1 MTHPEPT
8 ALSVA
13 APEPTTGRSY
23 GGLFIALE
31 GGDGAGKST
40 QLALLQ
46 QWLESLGRTVV
57 VTREPG
63 GTPFGRHVRDL
74 VLHGDHVAPRA
85 EALLF
90 AADRAHHV
98 ETLVRPALE
107 RGDVVLTDRYLDSS
121 VAYQGA
127 GRDLGADEVRDL
139 SLWATRGLLPD
150 LTVVL
155 DIAPQ
160 AGRERRGDVHD
171 RLESEPDDFHGR
183 VRQHFLDLAAREPQR
198 YLVVAADRSRDDIQA
213 AVRERMQALLE
224 HGS

>member
-1 MTHPEPT
+1 
-8 ALSVA
+8 
-13 APEPTTGRSY
+13 
-23 GGLFIALE
+23 
-31 GGDGAGKST
+31 
-40 QLALLQ
+40 
-46 QWLESLGRTVV
+46 
-57 VTREPG
+57 
-63 GTPFGRHVRDL
+63 
-74 VLHGDHVAPRA
+74 
-85 EALLF
+85 
-90 AADRAHHV
+90 
-98 ETLVRPALE
+98 
-107 RGDVVLTDRYLDSS
+107 VVLTDRYLDSS

-213 AVRERMQALLE
+213 AVRERVQALLE